1 MKLLKTLLLIIA
13 TLLFAACEKYVAEE
27 GTQSE
32 SKVVDGNLVV
42 KAECVV
48 TRAGETE
55 EGQEALPL
63 KDRFTRMTM
72 VLYQNDVRVDYV
84 NQDNLDKDF
93 GTMSVDLDPGTYQ
106 LVVLAHSG
114 QRSPTTTN
122 CHKISFSAP
131 LTDVFSYYGDVVV
144 GKEVNKVTVQLT
156 RAVAKIQLTVT
167 GEIPA
172 GVSFFNYI
180 YKGASVSFD
189 PATQKGVASTT
200 RRNVEVE
207 KADGVKTFELYTFV
221 SSDDQT
227 VDWDFAGY
235 SSEKEVIG
243 SKKFTSIPVSLRNVT
258 KINSPVFDGVIE
270 GPTDISVTFDDNW
283 DGVIDYDINN

>member
-1 MKLLKTLLLIIA
+1 MKQIKTLLLIFA
-13 TLLFAACEKYVAEE
+13 AFLCAACEKYVAEE

-32 SKVVDGNLVV
+32 SKVIDGNLVV

-55 EGQEALPL
+55 ENQESLPL

-72 VLYQNDVRVDYV
+72 VLYQDDVRVDYV
-84 NQDNLDKDF
+84 NQENSDPGF

-131 LTDVFSYYGDVVV
+131 LTDVFSYYGDVVI
-144 GKEVNKVTVQLT
+144 GKEASKITVQLT
-156 RAVAKIQLTVT
+156 RAVAKIQLNITDD
-167 GEIPA
+167 IPDN
-172 GVSFFNYI
+172 VSFFNYI

-189 PATQKGVASTT
+189 PANQIGVASST
-200 RRNVEVE
+200 RRNVEIE
-207 KADGVKTFELYTFV
+207 KAEGVKTFELYTFV
-221 SSDDQT
+221 SSDNQT

-235 SSEKEVIG
+235 SELNEVIG
-243 SKKFTSIPVSLRNVT
+243 SKKFSDIPVSLRKVT
-258 KINSPVFDGVIE
+258 KIDSPVFDGVIE
-270 GPTDISVTFDDNW
+270 GPTDITFTFDDTW
-283 DGVIDYDINN
+283 DGVVDYTF

>member
-1 MKLLKTLLLIIA
+1 MKQIKTLLLIFA
-13 TLLFAACEKYVAEE
+13 AFLCAACEKYVAEE

-32 SKVVDGNLVV
+32 SKVIDGNLVV

-55 EGQEALPL
+55 ENQESLPL

-72 VLYQNDVRVDYV
+72 VLYQDDVRVDYV
-84 NQDNLDKDF
+84 NQENSDPGF

-131 LTDVFSYYGDVVV
+131 LTDVFSYYGDVVI
-144 GKEVNKVTVQLT
+144 GKEASKITVQLT
-156 RAVAKIQLTVT
+156 RAVAKIQLNITDD
-167 GEIPA
+167 IPDN
-172 GVSFFNYI
+172 VSFFNYI

-189 PATQKGVASTT
+189 PATQIGVVSST
-200 RRNVEVE
+200 RRNVEIE
-207 KADGVKTFELYTFV
+207 KAEGVKTFELYTFV
-221 SSDDQT
+221 SSDNQT

-235 SSEKEVIG
+235 SESNEVIG
-243 SKKFTSIPVSLRNVT
+243 SKKFSDIPVSLRKVT
-258 KINSPVFDGVIE
+258 KIDSPVFDGVIE
-270 GPTDISVTFDDNW
+270 GPTDITFTFDDTW
-283 DGVIDYDINN
+283 EGVVDYTF

>member
-1 MKLLKTLLLIIA
+1 MKSPKTLLLIIA

-72 VLYQNDVRVDYV
+72 VLYQDDVRVDYV
-84 NQDNLDKDF
+84 NQVNTDQGF

-106 LVVLAHSG
+106 LVVLAYSG

-131 LTDVFSYYGDVVV
+131 LSDVFAYYGDIVVSTEAS
-144 GKEVNKVTVQLT
+144 KITVQLT
-156 RAVAKIQLTVT
+156 RAVAKIQLNITDV
-167 GEIPA
+167 IPNEVA
-172 GVSFFNYI
+172 FFNYI
-180 YKGASVSFD
+180 YKGASISFD
-189 PATQKGVASTT
+189 PATQTGIASST
-200 RRNVEVE
+200 RRNVEIE
-207 KADGVKTFELYTFV
+207 KVDGVKTFELYTFV

-235 SSEKEVIG
+235 SEEKEVLG
-243 SKKFTSIPVSLRNVT
+243 SKKFSSIPVALRNVT
-258 KINSPVFDGVIE
+258 KIDSPVFDGVIE
-270 GPTDISVTFDDNW
+270 GPTDITFTFDDTW
-283 DGVIDYDINN
+283 DGVIDYTF

>member
-1 MKLLKTLLLIIA
+1 MKQIKTLLLIFA
-13 TLLFAACEKYVAEE
+13 AFLFAACEKYVAEE

-32 SKVVDGNLVV
+32 SKVIDGNLVV

-55 EGQEALPL
+55 ENQESLPL

-72 VLYQNDVRVDYV
+72 VLYQDDVRVDYV
-84 NQDNLDKDF
+84 NQENSDPGF

-131 LTDVFSYYGDVVV
+131 LTDVFSYYGDVVI
-144 GKEVNKVTVQLT
+144 GKEASKITVQLT
-156 RAVAKIQLTVT
+156 RAVAKIQLNITD
-167 GEIPA
+167 EIPE

-189 PATQKGVASTT
+189 PATQIGVVSST
-200 RRNVEVE
+200 RRNVEIE
-207 KADGVKTFELYTFV
+207 KAEGVKTFELYTFV
-221 SSDDQT
+221 SSDNQT

-235 SSEKEVIG
+235 SESNEVIG
-243 SKKFTSIPVSLRNVT
+243 SKKFSDIPVSLRKVT
-258 KINSPVFDGVIE
+258 KIDSPVFDGVIE
-270 GPTDISVTFDDNW
+270 GPTDITFTFDDTW
-283 DGVIDYDINN
+283 DGVVDYTF

>member
-1 MKLLKTLLLIIA
+1 MKQIKTLLLIFA
-13 TLLFAACEKYVAEE
+13 AFLCAACEKYVAEE

-32 SKVVDGNLVV
+32 SKVIDGNLVV

-55 EGQEALPL
+55 ENQESLPL

-72 VLYQNDVRVDYV
+72 VLYQDDVRVDYV
-84 NQDNLDKDF
+84 NQENSDPGF

-131 LTDVFSYYGDVVV
+131 LTDVFSYYGDVVI
-144 GKEVNKVTVQLT
+144 GKEASKITVQLT
-156 RAVAKIQLTVT
+156 RAVAKIQLNITD
-167 GEIPA
+167 EIPE

-189 PATQKGVASTT
+189 PATQIGVVSST
-200 RRNVEVE
+200 RRNVEIE
-207 KADGVKTFELYTFV
+207 KAEGVKTFELYTFV
-221 SSDDQT
+221 SSDNQT

-235 SSEKEVIG
+235 SESNEVIG
-243 SKKFTSIPVSLRNVT
+243 SKKFSDIPVSLRKVT
-258 KINSPVFDGVIE
+258 KIDSRVFDGVIE
-270 GPTDISVTFDDNW
+270 GPTDITFTFDDTW
-283 DGVIDYDINN
+283 EGVVDYTF

>member
-1 MKLLKTLLLIIA
+1 MKQIKTLLLIFA
-13 TLLFAACEKYVAEE
+13 AFLCAACEKYVAED

-32 SKVVDGNLVV
+32 SKVIDGNLVV

-55 EGQEALPL
+55 ENQESLPL

-72 VLYQNDVRVDYV
+72 VLYQDDVRVDYV
-84 NQDNLDKDF
+84 NQENSDPGF

-131 LTDVFSYYGDVVV
+131 LTDVFSYYGDVVI
-144 GKEVNKVTVQLT
+144 GKEASKITVQLT
-156 RAVAKIQLTVT
+156 RAVAKIQLNITD
-167 GEIPA
+167 EIPE

-189 PATQKGVASTT
+189 PATQIGVVSST
-200 RRNVEVE
+200 RRNVEIE
-207 KADGVKTFELYTFV
+207 KAEGVKTFELYTFV
-221 SSDDQT
+221 SSDNQT

-235 SSEKEVIG
+235 SELNEVIG
-243 SKKFTSIPVSLRNVT
+243 SKKFSDIPVSLRKVT
-258 KINSPVFDGVIE
+258 KIDSPVFDGVIE
-270 GPTDISVTFDDNW
+270 GPTDITFTFDDTW
-283 DGVIDYDINN
+283 DGVVDYTF

>member
-1 MKLLKTLLLIIA
+1 MKLPKTLLLIVA
-13 TLLFAACEKYVAEE
+13 AFLCAACEKYVAEE

-207 KADGVKTFELYTFV
+207 KVDGVKTFELYTFV

-235 SSEKEVIG
+235 SSEKEVLG
-243 SKKFTSIPVSLRNVT
+243 SKKISNIPVALRNVT
-258 KINSPVFDGVIE
+258 KIESKVFDGVIE
-270 GPTDISVTFDDNW
+270 GPTDISVTVDDTW
-283 DGVIDYDINN
+283 DGVINYTF

>member
-1 MKLLKTLLLIIA
+1 MKQIKTLLLIFA
-13 TLLFAACEKYVAEE
+13 AFLCAACEKYVAEE

-32 SKVVDGNLVV
+32 SKVIDGNLVG

-55 EGQEALPL
+55 ENQESLPL

-72 VLYQNDVRVDYV
+72 VLYQDDVRVDYV
-84 NQDNLDKDF
+84 NQENSDPGF

-131 LTDVFSYYGDVVV
+131 LTDVFSYYGDVVI
-144 GKEVNKVTVQLT
+144 GKEASKITVQLT
-156 RAVAKIQLTVT
+156 RAVAKIQLNITD
-167 GEIPA
+167 EIPE

-189 PATQKGVASTT
+189 PATQIGVVSST
-200 RRNVEVE
+200 RRNVEIE
-207 KADGVKTFELYTFV
+207 KAEGVKTFELYTFV
-221 SSDDQT
+221 SSDNQT

-235 SSEKEVIG
+235 SELNEVIG
-243 SKKFTSIPVSLRNVT
+243 SKKFSDIPVLLRKVT
-258 KINSPVFDGVIE
+258 KIDSPVFDGVIE
-270 GPTDISVTFDDNW
+270 GPTDITFTFDDTW
-283 DGVIDYDINN
+283 DGVVDYTF

>member
-1 MKLLKTLLLIIA
+1 MKQIKTLLLIFA
-13 TLLFAACEKYVAEE
+13 AFLCAACEKYVAED

-32 SKVVDGNLVV
+32 SKVIDGNLVV

-55 EGQEALPL
+55 ENQESLPL

-72 VLYQNDVRVDYV
+72 VLYQDDVRVDYV
-84 NQDNLDKDF
+84 NQENSDPGF

-131 LTDVFSYYGDVVV
+131 LTDVFSYYGDVVI
-144 GKEVNKVTVQLT
+144 GKEASKITVQLT
-156 RAVAKIQLTVT
+156 RAVAKIQLNITD
-167 GEIPA
+167 EIPE

-189 PATQKGVASTT
+189 PATQIGVVSST
-200 RRNVEVE
+200 RRNVEIE
-207 KADGVKTFELYTFV
+207 KAEGVKTFELYTFV
-221 SSDDQT
+221 SSDNQT

-235 SSEKEVIG
+235 SESNEVIG
-243 SKKFTSIPVSLRNVT
+243 SKKFSDIPVSLRKVT
-258 KINSPVFDGVIE
+258 KIDSPVFDGVIE
-270 GPTDISVTFDDNW
+270 GPTDITFTFDDTW
-283 DGVIDYDINN
+283 EGVVDYTF

>member
-1 MKLLKTLLLIIA
+1 MKQFKTLLLIFA
-13 TLLFAACEKYVAEE
+13 AFLCAACEKYVAEE

-32 SKVVDGNLVV
+32 SKVIDGNLVV

-55 EGQEALPL
+55 ENQESLPL

-72 VLYQNDVRVDYV
+72 VLYQDDVRVDYV
-84 NQDNLDKDF
+84 NQENSDPGF

-131 LTDVFSYYGDVVV
+131 LTDVFSYYGDVVI
-144 GKEVNKVTVQLT
+144 GKEASKITVQLT
-156 RAVAKIQLTVT
+156 RAVAKIQLNITD
-167 GEIPA
+167 EIPE

-189 PATQKGVASTT
+189 PATQIGVVSST
-200 RRNVEVE
+200 RRNVEIE
-207 KADGVKTFELYTFV
+207 KAEGVKTFELYTFV
-221 SSDDQT
+221 SSDNQT

-235 SSEKEVIG
+235 SELNEVIG
-243 SKKFTSIPVSLRNVT
+243 SKKFSDIPVSLRKVT
-258 KINSPVFDGVIE
+258 KIDSPVFDGVIE
-270 GPTDISVTFDDNW
+270 GPTDITFTFDDTW
-283 DGVIDYDINN
+283 DGVVDYTF

>member
-1 MKLLKTLLLIIA
+1 MKQIKTLLLIFA
-13 TLLFAACEKYVAEE
+13 AFLCAACEKYVAEE

-32 SKVVDGNLVV
+32 SKVIDGNLVV

-55 EGQEALPL
+55 ENQESLPL

-72 VLYQNDVRVDYV
+72 VLYQDDVRVDYV
-84 NQDNLDKDF
+84 NQENSDPGF

-131 LTDVFSYYGDVVV
+131 LTDVFSYYGDVTI
-144 GKEVNKVTVQLT
+144 GKEASEKTVQLT
-156 RAVAKIQLTVT
+156 RAVAKIQLNITDD
-167 GEIPA
+167 IPDN
-172 GVSFFNYI
+172 VSFFNYI

-243 SKKFTSIPVSLRNVT
+243 SKKFSDIPVSLRKVT
-258 KINSPVFDGVIE
+258 KIDSRVFDGVIE
-270 GPTDISVTFDDNW
+270 GPTDITFTFDDTW
-283 DGVIDYDINN
+283 EGVVDYTF

>member
-1 MKLLKTLLLIIA
+1 MKQIKTLLLIFA
-13 TLLFAACEKYVAEE
+13 AFLCAACEKYVAEE

-32 SKVVDGNLVV
+32 SKVIDGNLVV

-55 EGQEALPL
+55 ENQESLPL

-72 VLYQNDVRVDYV
+72 VLYQDDVRVDYV
-84 NQDNLDKDF
+84 NQENSDPGF

-131 LTDVFSYYGDVVV
+131 LTDVFSYYGDVVI
-144 GKEVNKVTVQLT
+144 GKEASKITVQLT
-156 RAVAKIQLTVT
+156 RAVAKIQLNITD
-167 GEIPA
+167 EIPE

-189 PATQKGVASTT
+189 PATQLGVTSST
-200 RRNVEVE
+200 RRNVEIE
-207 KADGVKTFELYTFV
+207 KAEGVKTFELYTFV
-221 SSDDQT
+221 SSDNQA

-235 SSEKEVIG
+235 SESNEVIG
-243 SKKFTSIPVSLRNVT
+243 SKKFSDIPVSLRKVT
-258 KINSPVFDGVIE
+258 KIDSRVFDGVIE
-270 GPTDISVTFDDNW
+270 GPTDITFTFDDTW
-283 DGVIDYDINN
+283 EGVVDYTF

>member
-1 MKLLKTLLLIIA
+1 MKQIKTLLLIFA
-13 TLLFAACEKYVAEE
+13 AFLCAACEKYVAEE

-32 SKVVDGNLVV
+32 SKVIDGNLVV

-55 EGQEALPL
+55 ENQESLPL

-84 NQDNLDKDF
+84 NQVNTDPGF

-114 QRSPTTTN
+114 QRTPTTTN

-131 LTDVFSYYGDVVV
+131 LTDVFSYYGDVTI
-144 GKEVNKVTVQLT
+144 GKEASEKTVQLT
-156 RAVAKIQLTVT
+156 RAVAKIQLNITD
-167 GEIPA
+167 EIPE

-189 PATQKGVASTT
+189 PATQIGVVSST
-200 RRNVEVE
+200 RRNVEIE
-207 KADGVKTFELYTFV
+207 KAEGVKTFELYTFV
-221 SSDDQT
+221 SSDNQT

-235 SSEKEVIG
+235 SESNEVIG
-243 SKKFTSIPVSLRNVT
+243 SKKFSDIPVSLRKVT
-258 KINSPVFDGVIE
+258 KIDSRVFDGVIE
-270 GPTDISVTFDDNW
+270 GPTDITFTFDDTW
-283 DGVIDYDINN
+283 EGVVDYTF

>member
-1 MKLLKTLLLIIA
+1 MKLPKTRLLIIA

-235 SSEKEVIG
+235 SSEKEVLG
-243 SKKFTSIPVSLRNVT
+243 SKKISNIPVALRNVT
-258 KINSPVFDGVIE
+258 KIESKVFDGVIE
-270 GPTDISVTFDDNW
+270 GPTDISVTVDDTW
-283 DGVIDYDINN
+283 DGVINYTF

>member
-1 MKLLKTLLLIIA
+1 MKQIKTLLLIFA
-13 TLLFAACEKYVAEE
+13 AFLCAACEKYVAEE

-32 SKVVDGNLVV
+32 SKVIDGNLVV

-55 EGQEALPL
+55 ENQESLPL

-72 VLYQNDVRVDYV
+72 VLYQDDVRVDYV
-84 NQDNLDKDF
+84 NQENSDPGF

-131 LTDVFSYYGDVVV
+131 LTDVFSYYGDVVI
-144 GKEVNKVTVQLT
+144 GKEANKITVQLT
-156 RAVAKIQLTVT
+156 RAVAKIQLNITDD
-167 GEIPA
+167 IPDN
-172 GVSFFNYI
+172 VSFFNYI

-189 PATQKGVASTT
+189 PANQIGVASST
-200 RRNVEVE
+200 RRNVEIE
-207 KADGVKTFELYTFV
+207 KAEGVKTFELYTFV
-221 SSDDQT
+221 SSDNQT

-235 SSEKEVIG
+235 SESNEVIG
-243 SKKFTSIPVSLRNVT
+243 SKKFSDIPVSLRKVT
-258 KINSPVFDGVIE
+258 KIDSPVFDGVIE
-270 GPTDISVTFDDNW
+270 GPTDITFTFDDTW
-283 DGVIDYDINN
+283 DGVVDYTF

>member
-1 MKLLKTLLLIIA
+1 MKQIKTLLLIFA
-13 TLLFAACEKYVAEE
+13 AFLCAACEKYVAEE

-32 SKVVDGNLVV
+32 SKVIDGNLVV

-55 EGQEALPL
+55 ENQESLPL

-72 VLYQNDVRVDYV
+72 VLYQDDVRVDYV
-84 NQDNLDKDF
+84 NQENSDPGF

-106 LVVLAHSG
+106 LVVLAYSG

-131 LTDVFSYYGDVVV
+131 LSDVFSYYGDVVI
-144 GKEVNKVTVQLT
+144 GKEASKITVQLT
-156 RAVAKIQLTVT
+156 RAVAKIQLNITD
-167 GEIPA
+167 EIPE

-189 PATQKGVASTT
+189 PANQIGVASST
-200 RRNVEVE
+200 RRNVEIE
-207 KADGVKTFELYTFV
+207 KAEGVKTFELYTFV
-221 SSDDQT
+221 SSDNQT

-235 SSEKEVIG
+235 SELNEVIG
-243 SKKFTSIPVSLRNVT
+243 SKKFSDIPVSLRKVT
-258 KINSPVFDGVIE
+258 KIDSPVFDGVIE
-270 GPTDISVTFDDNW
+270 GPTDITFTFDDTW
-283 DGVIDYDINN
+283 EGVVDYTF

>member
-1 MKLLKTLLLIIA
+1 MKQIKTLLLIFA
-13 TLLFAACEKYVAEE
+13 AFLCAACEKYVAEE

-32 SKVVDGNLVV
+32 SKVIDGNLVV

-55 EGQEALPL
+55 ENQESLPL

-72 VLYQNDVRVDYV
+72 VLYQDDVRVDYV
-84 NQDNLDKDF
+84 NQVNTDPGF

-114 QRSPTTTN
+114 QRTPTTTN

-131 LTDVFSYYGDVVV
+131 LTDVFSYYGDVTI
-144 GKEVNKVTVQLT
+144 GKEASEKTVQLT
-156 RAVAKIQLTVT
+156 RAVAKIQLNITD
-167 GEIPA
+167 EIPE

-189 PATQKGVASTT
+189 PATQIGVVSST
-200 RRNVEVE
+200 RRNVEIE
-207 KADGVKTFELYTFV
+207 KAEGVKTFELYTFV
-221 SSDDQT
+221 SSDNQT

-235 SSEKEVIG
+235 SESNEVIG
-243 SKKFTSIPVSLRNVT
+243 SKKFSDIPVSLRKVT
-258 KINSPVFDGVIE
+258 KIDSPVFDGVIE
-270 GPTDISVTFDDNW
+270 GPTDITFTFDDTW
-283 DGVIDYDINN
+283 EGVVDYTF

>member
-1 MKLLKTLLLIIA
+1 MKQIKTLLLIFA
-13 TLLFAACEKYVAEE
+13 AFLCAACEKYVAEE

-32 SKVVDGNLVV
+32 SKVIDGNLVV

-55 EGQEALPL
+55 ENQESLPL

-72 VLYQNDVRVDYV
+72 VLYQDDVRVDYV
-84 NQDNLDKDF
+84 NQENSDPGF

-114 QRSPTTTN
+114 QRTPTTTN

-131 LTDVFSYYGDVVV
+131 LTDVFSYYGDVVI
-144 GKEVNKVTVQLT
+144 GKEASKITVQLT
-156 RAVAKIQLTVT
+156 RAVAKIQLNITD
-167 GEIPA
+167 EIPE

-189 PATQKGVASTT
+189 PATQIGVVSST
-200 RRNVEVE
+200 RRNVEIE
-207 KADGVKTFELYTFV
+207 KAEGVKTFELYTFV
-221 SSDDQT
+221 SSDNQT

-235 SSEKEVIG
+235 SELNEVIG
-243 SKKFTSIPVSLRNVT
+243 SKKFSDIPVSLRKVT
-258 KINSPVFDGVIE
+258 KIDSPVFDGVIE
-270 GPTDISVTFDDNW
+270 GPTDITFTFDDTW
-283 DGVIDYDINN
+283 EGVVDYTF

>member
-1 MKLLKTLLLIIA
+1 MKQIKTLLLIFA
-13 TLLFAACEKYVAEE
+13 AFLCAACEKYVAEE

-32 SKVVDGNLVV
+32 SKVIDGNLVV

-55 EGQEALPL
+55 ENQESLPL

-72 VLYQNDVRVDYV
+72 VLYQDDVRVDYV
-84 NQDNLDKDF
+84 NQENSDPGF

-114 QRSPTTTN
+114 QRTPTTTN

-131 LTDVFSYYGDVVV
+131 LTDVFSYYGDVTI
-144 GKEVNKVTVQLT
+144 GKEASEKTVQLT
-156 RAVAKIQLTVT
+156 RAVAKIQLNITDD
-167 GEIPA
+167 IPE

-189 PATQKGVASTT
+189 PATQIGVVSST
-200 RRNVEVE
+200 RRNVEIE
-207 KADGVKTFELYTFV
+207 KAEGVKTFELYTFV
-221 SSDDQT
+221 SSDNQT

-235 SSEKEVIG
+235 SESNEVIG
-243 SKKFTSIPVSLRNVT
+243 SKKFSDIPVSLRKVT
-258 KINSPVFDGVIE
+258 KIDSPVFDGVIE
-270 GPTDISVTFDDNW
+270 GPTDITFTFDDTW
-283 DGVIDYDINN
+283 EGVVDYTF

>member
-1 MKLLKTLLLIIA
+1 MKQIKTLLLIFA
-13 TLLFAACEKYVAEE
+13 AFLCAACEKYVAEE

-32 SKVVDGNLVV
+32 SKVIDGNLVV

-55 EGQEALPL
+55 ENQESLPL

-72 VLYQNDVRVDYV
+72 VLYQDDVRVDYV
-84 NQDNLDKDF
+84 NQENSDPGF

-131 LTDVFSYYGDVVV
+131 LTDVFSYYGDVVI
-144 GKEVNKVTVQLT
+144 GKEASKITVQLT
-156 RAVAKIQLTVT
+156 RAVAKIQLNITD
-167 GEIPA
+167 EIPE

-189 PATQKGVASTT
+189 PATQIGVVSST
-200 RRNVEVE
+200 RRNVEIE
-207 KADGVKTFELYTFV
+207 KAEGVKTFELYTFV
-221 SSDDQT
+221 SSDNQT

-235 SSEKEVIG
+235 SELNEVIG
-243 SKKFTSIPVSLRNVT
+243 SKKFSDIPVSLRKVT
-258 KINSPVFDGVIE
+258 KIDSPVFDGVIE
-270 GPTDISVTFDDNW
+270 GPTDITFTFDDTW
-283 DGVIDYDINN
+283 EGVVDYTF

>member
-1 MKLLKTLLLIIA
+1 MKQIKTLLLIFA
-13 TLLFAACEKYVAEE
+13 AFLCAACEKYVAEE

-32 SKVVDGNLVV
+32 SKVIDGNLVV

-55 EGQEALPL
+55 ENQESLPL

-72 VLYQNDVRVDYV
+72 VLYQDDVRVDYV
-84 NQDNLDKDF
+84 NQENSDPGF

-114 QRSPTTTN
+114 QRTPTTTN

-131 LTDVFSYYGDVVV
+131 LTDVFSYYGDVTI
-144 GKEVNKVTVQLT
+144 GKEASEKTVQLT
-156 RAVAKIQLTVT
+156 RAVAKIQLNITDD
-167 GEIPA
+167 IPDN
-172 GVSFFNYI
+172 VSFFNYI

-189 PATQKGVASTT
+189 PATQLGVTSST
-200 RRNVEVE
+200 RRNVEIE
-207 KADGVKTFELYTFV
+207 KAEGVKTFELYTFV
-221 SSDDQT
+221 SSDNQT

-235 SSEKEVIG
+235 SESNEVIG
-243 SKKFTSIPVSLRNVT
+243 SKKFSDIPVSLRKVT
-258 KINSPVFDGVIE
+258 KIDSPVFDGVIE
-270 GPTDISVTFDDNW
+270 GPTDITFTFDDTW
-283 DGVIDYDINN
+283 DGVVDYTF

>member
-1 MKLLKTLLLIIA
+1 MKQIKTLLLIFA
-13 TLLFAACEKYVAEE
+13 AFLCAACEKYVAEE

-32 SKVVDGNLVV
+32 SKVIDGNLVV

-55 EGQEALPL
+55 ENQESLPL

-72 VLYQNDVRVDYV
+72 VLYQDDVRVDYV
-84 NQDNLDKDF
+84 NQENSDPGF

-131 LTDVFSYYGDVVV
+131 LTDVFSYYGDVVI
-144 GKEVNKVTVQLT
+144 GKEASKITVQLT
-156 RAVAKIQLTVT
+156 RAVAKIQLNITD
-167 GEIPA
+167 EIPE

-189 PATQKGVASTT
+189 PATQIGVVSST
-200 RRNVEVE
+200 RRNVEIE
-207 KADGVKTFELYTFV
+207 KAEGVKTFELYTFV
-221 SSDDQT
+221 SSDNQT

-235 SSEKEVIG
+235 SESNEVIG
-243 SKKFTSIPVSLRNVT
+243 SKKFSDIPVSLRKVT
-258 KINSPVFDGVIE
+258 KIDSPVFDGVIE
-270 GPTDISVTFDDNW
+270 GPTDITFTFDDTW
-283 DGVIDYDINN
+283 EGVVDYTF

>member
-1 MKLLKTLLLIIA
+1 MKQIKTLLLIFA
-13 TLLFAACEKYVAEE
+13 AFLCAACEKYVAEE

-32 SKVVDGNLVV
+32 SKVIDGNLVV

-55 EGQEALPL
+55 ENQESLPL

-72 VLYQNDVRVDYV
+72 VLYQDDVRVDYV
-84 NQDNLDKDF
+84 NQVNTDPGF

-131 LTDVFSYYGDVVV
+131 LTDVFSYYGDVVI
-144 GKEVNKVTVQLT
+144 GKEASKITVQLT
-156 RAVAKIQLTVT
+156 RAVAKIQLNITD
-167 GEIPA
+167 EIPE

-189 PATQKGVASTT
+189 PATQIGVVSST
-200 RRNVEVE
+200 RRNVEIE
-207 KADGVKTFELYTFV
+207 KAEGVKTFELYTFV
-221 SSDDQT
+221 SSDNQT

-235 SSEKEVIG
+235 SELNEVIG
-243 SKKFTSIPVSLRNVT
+243 SKKFSDIPVSLRKVT
-258 KINSPVFDGVIE
+258 KIDSPVFDGVIE
-270 GPTDISVTFDDNW
+270 GPTDITFTFDDTW
-283 DGVIDYDINN
+283 EGVVDYTF

>member
-1 MKLLKTLLLIIA
+1 MKQIKTLLLIFA
-13 TLLFAACEKYVAEE
+13 AFLCAACEKYVAEE

-32 SKVVDGNLVV
+32 SKVIDGNLVV

-55 EGQEALPL
+55 ENQGSLPL

-72 VLYQNDVRVDYV
+72 VLYQDDVRVDYV
-84 NQDNLDKDF
+84 NQENSDPGF

-114 QRSPTTTN
+114 QRTPTTTN

-131 LTDVFSYYGDVVV
+131 LTDVFSYYGDVTI
-144 GKEVNKVTVQLT
+144 GKEASEKTVQLT
-156 RAVAKIQLTVT
+156 RAVAKIQLNITDD
-167 GEIPA
+167 IPDN
-172 GVSFFNYI
+172 VSFFNYI

-189 PATQKGVASTT
+189 PANQIGVASST
-200 RRNVEVE
+200 RRNVEIE
-207 KADGVKTFELYTFV
+207 KAEGVKTFELYTFV
-221 SSDDQT
+221 SSDNQT

-235 SSEKEVIG
+235 SESNEVIG
-243 SKKFTSIPVSLRNVT
+243 SKKFSDIPVSLRKVT
-258 KINSPVFDGVIE
+258 KIDSRVFDGVIE
-270 GPTDISVTFDDNW
+270 GPTDITFTFDDTW
-283 DGVIDYDINN
+283 EGVVDYTF

>member
-1 MKLLKTLLLIIA
+1 MKQIKTLLLIFA
-13 TLLFAACEKYVAEE
+13 AFLCAACEKYVAEE

-32 SKVVDGNLVV
+32 SKVIDGNLVV

-55 EGQEALPL
+55 ENQESLPL

-72 VLYQNDVRVDYV
+72 VLYQDDVRVDYV
-84 NQDNLDKDF
+84 NQENSDPGF

-114 QRSPTTTN
+114 QRTPTTTN

-144 GKEVNKVTVQLT
+144 GKEACKKTVQLT
-156 RAVAKIQLTVT
+156 RAVAKIQLNITD
-167 GEIPA
+167 EIPE

-189 PATQKGVASTT
+189 PATQIGVVSST
-200 RRNVEVE
+200 RRNVEIE
-207 KADGVKTFELYTFV
+207 KAEGVKTFELYTFV
-221 SSDDQT
+221 SSDNQT

-235 SSEKEVIG
+235 SESNEVIG
-243 SKKFTSIPVSLRNVT
+243 SKKFSDIPVSLRKVT
-258 KINSPVFDGVIE
+258 KIDSPVFDGVIE
-270 GPTDISVTFDDNW
+270 GPTDITFTFDDTW
-283 DGVIDYDINN
+283 EGVVDYTF

>member
-1 MKLLKTLLLIIA
+1 MKQIKTLLLIFA
-13 TLLFAACEKYVAEE
+13 AFLCAACEKYVAEE

-32 SKVVDGNLVV
+32 SKVIDGNLVV

-55 EGQEALPL
+55 ENQESLPL

-84 NQDNLDKDF
+84 NQVNTDPGF

-131 LTDVFSYYGDVVV
+131 LTDVFSYYGDVVI
-144 GKEVNKVTVQLT
+144 GKEASKITVQLT
-156 RAVAKIQLTVT
+156 RAVAKIQLNITD
-167 GEIPA
+167 EIPE

-189 PATQKGVASTT
+189 PATQIGVVSST
-200 RRNVEVE
+200 RRNVEIE
-207 KADGVKTFELYTFV
+207 KAEGVKTFELYTFV
-221 SSDDQT
+221 SSDNQT

-235 SSEKEVIG
+235 SELNEVIG
-243 SKKFTSIPVSLRNVT
+243 SKKFSDIPVSLRKVT
-258 KINSPVFDGVIE
+258 KIDSPVFDGVIE
-270 GPTDISVTFDDNW
+270 GPTDITFTFDDTW
-283 DGVIDYDINN
+283 DGVVDYTF

>member
-1 MKLLKTLLLIIA
+1 MKSPKTLLLIIA
-13 TLLFAACEKYVAEE
+13 TLLFAACEKYVDEE

-55 EGQEALPL
+55 NEQEALPL

-235 SSEKEVIG
+235 SSEKEVLG
-243 SKKFTSIPVSLRNVT
+243 SKKISNIPVALRNVT
-258 KINSPVFDGVIE
+258 KIESKVFDGVIE
-270 GPTDISVTFDDNW
+270 GPTDISVTVDDTW
-283 DGVIDYDINN
+283 DGVINYTF

>member
-1 MKLLKTLLLIIA
+1 MKQIKTLLLIFA
-13 TLLFAACEKYVAEE
+13 AFLCAACEKYVAEE

-32 SKVVDGNLVV
+32 SKVIDGNLVV

-55 EGQEALPL
+55 ENQESLPL

-72 VLYQNDVRVDYV
+72 VLYQDDVRVDYV
-84 NQDNLDKDF
+84 NQENSDPGF

-114 QRSPTTTN
+114 QRTPTTTN

-131 LTDVFSYYGDVVV
+131 LTDVFSYYGDVTI
-144 GKEVNKVTVQLT
+144 GKEASEKTVQLT
-156 RAVAKIQLTVT
+156 RAVAKIQLNITD
-167 GEIPA
+167 EIPE

-189 PATQKGVASTT
+189 PATQIGVVSST
-200 RRNVEVE
+200 RRNVEIE
-207 KADGVKTFELYTFV
+207 KAEGVKTFELYTFV
-221 SSDDQT
+221 SSDNQT

-235 SSEKEVIG
+235 SELNEVIG
-243 SKKFTSIPVSLRNVT
+243 SKKFSDIPVSLRKVT
-258 KINSPVFDGVIE
+258 KIDSPVFDGVIE
-270 GPTDISVTFDDNW
+270 GPTDITFTFDDTW
-283 DGVIDYDINN
+283 EGVVDYTF

>member
-1 MKLLKTLLLIIA
+1 MKLPKTLLLIVA
-13 TLLFAACEKYVAEE
+13 AFLCAACEKFVAEE

-167 GEIPA
+167 DEIPA
-172 GVSFFNYI
+172 AVSFFNYI

-235 SSEKEVIG
+235 SSEKEVLG
-243 SKKFTSIPVSLRNVT
+243 SKKISNIPVALRNVT
-258 KINSPVFDGVIE
+258 KIESKVFDGVIE
-270 GPTDISVTFDDNW
+270 GPTDISVTVDDTW
-283 DGVIDYDINN
+283 DGVINYTF